1 MKDKLLN
8 CPFCGGKAVTDGQT
22 TDYSVEF
29 INIKC
34 DVCECTTDDFQ
45 VPNPIC
51 KESISETERK
61 VSAAWNKR
69 V

>member
-8 CPFCGGKAVTDGQT
+8 CPFCGGAACEDGQT
-22 TDYSVEF
+22 TDYSIEW

-34 DVCECTTDDFQ
+34 FDCECTTDDYQ
-45 VPNPIC
+45 VPEPFC
-51 KESISETERK
+51 GESISETRK
-61 VSAAWNKR
+61 KATESWNKR